1 MLGSVLV
8 YALPMVAGAQS
19 SGIGTL
25 SPSQGLDGII
35 NMFTKAIGILVPIL
49 ISLAVLFFLWGV
61 FKYIKGDAAAKAE
74 GAKNMLWGIIGIFV
88 MVSVWGL
95 VRILTS
101 TFGTTADQSAI
112 SGPKL
117 PSINY

>member
-25 SPSQGLDGII
+25 STSQGLDGII

-74 GAKNMLWGIIGIFV
+74 GAKNTLWGIIGIFV